1 MTDKKLVRRWL
12 SVFEQNVPK
21 EIMDNHVTTD
31 GNHMW
36 HIFTWGNVPCLEGDA
51 ARAAFDQLQ
60 DIEVIQF
67 YGGYDCEI
75 KRVSIRKKRTA
86 KALDRE
92 RYIDIYVVA
101 KDFSWTYV
109 HTHEPDFGPY
119 FYSKES
125 PATDLSYRRIKQ
137 TNENTNTVKTPVEP
151 FRADLA
157 K

>member
-12 SVFEQNVPK
+12 SVFGQNVPK

-67 YGGYDCEI
+67 YV
-75 KRVSIRKKRTA
+75 KSN
-86 KALDRE
+86 
-92 RYIDIYVVA
+92 
-101 KDFSWTYV
+101 
-109 HTHEPDFGPY
+109 
-119 FYSKES
+119 ES
-125 PATDLSYRRIKQ
+125 PSGKKEPQRHWTENAT
-137 TNENTNTVKTPVEP
+137 
-151 FRADLA
+151 
-157 K
+157 

>member
-12 SVFEQNVPK
+12 SIFAQNVPK
-21 EIMDNHVTTD
+21 EIMDNHVTAD

-36 HIFTWGNVPCLEGDA
+36 HIFTWGNVPCQEGNA
-51 ARAAFDQLQ
+51 ARAVFDQLQ
-60 DIEVIQF
+60 DIQVMQF
-67 YGGYDCEI
+67 YGGYDCKI

-92 RYIDIYVVA
+92 RYTDIYVVA

-119 FYSKES
+119 FCRRELR
-125 PATDLSYRRIKQ
+125 ATNLSYEKGNVS
-137 TNENTNTVKTPVEP
+137 NETDK
-151 FRADLA
+151 
-157 K
+157 